1 VLTELGPRSGILMQE
16 PTAPRRPRRESIS
29 MTITI
34 TIYSTM
40 EDATR
45 ESVLVTLH
53 ISEFLMVLPQDDEN
67 ETRLVLP

>member
-1 VLTELGPRSGILMQE
+1 
-16 PTAPRRPRRESIS
+16 
-29 MTITI
+29 
-34 TIYSTM
+34 M